1 MTTTPT
7 APTTSLSR
15 RAVLG
20 AAATGAALAPLVVG
34 ASTPAAANTLPL
46 VTPVWSE
53 RVRRSF
59 GVAVH
64 PNLGKTGYAYVDA
77 WAGQVAAMNVS
88 YIRGRYAPRL
98 DATAATIARCR
109 ALGLKW
115 LMLVIPEDW
124 SMSHAELRSTLAHI
138 RDNAADVCIGIE
150 GMNEPNHNRDGSAVR
165 PDWAAATVAYQKI
178 IKDFVAAT
186 PSMAHVTVVGPSLQL
201 GGADPLVD
209 FQALTD
215 AGIKPFMA
223 EAGMH
228 SYPGGLKPD
237 NNVDK
242 RLGWVST
249 AWGSMPTWVSET
261 GYHTGMNAPLV
272 GGPRP
277 SPDDVA
283 ATYGPR
289 SVLEYFTRGCR
300 SVRFE
305 LLDDP
310 DPTNSVAES
319 NFGLLEATGLTP
331 DTWTP
336 KPEYT
341 TMQTFLGSLKDTAA
355 SYTPAPVPL
364 QVVAPSTVKWTVVAK
379 SDGTASL
386 LAYVNASVWDAVKRV
401 RVTVAPVDVT
411 ITDRAGTRVVKVGA
425 QLASVPLR

>member
-228 SYPGGLKPD
+228 SYPGGLEPTNKLD
-237 NNVDK
+237 Q
-242 RLGWVST
+242 RLGWVRNY
-249 AWGSMPTWVSET
+249 WGDFRYWGTET
-261 GYHTGMNAPLV
+261 GYTSALNTTSGF
-272 GGPRP
+272 RP
-277 SPDDVA
+277 VPEEVA
-283 ATYGPR
+283 AVYGPR
-289 SVLEYFTRGCR
+289 SILTYFERGAM
-300 SVRFE
+300 STRFE
-305 LLDDP
+305 LLNDP
-310 DPTNSVAES
+310 EVGLRNQEAH
-319 NFGLLEATGLTP
+319 FGLVRTP
-331 DTWTP
+331 SLDPSTWST
-336 KPEYT
+336 KPE
-341 TMQTFLGSLKDTAA
+341 FDTVKAFQERLMDPVA
-355 SYTPAPVPL
+355 SYSPVPVRL
-364 QVVAPSTVKWTVVAK
+364 KVTAPADVKWTVVQK
-379 SDGTASL
+379 SDGSSRI
-386 LAYVNASVWDAVKRV
+386 LAYRDVSVYNVVTKTRLDPGAVA
-401 RVTVAPVDVT
+401 VTV
-411 ITDRAGTRVVKVGA
+411 TDREGTRVVGVGPN
-425 QLASVPLR
+425 VRGIRVR

>member
-1 MTTTPT
+1 MTSNTPLHF
-7 APTTSLSR
+7 LSR

-20 AAATGAALAPLVVG
+20 AAATGAALAPLAAG
-34 ASTPAAANTLPL
+34 ATTPAAANTLPL

-53 RVRRSF
+53 RVRRSY

-64 PNLGKTGYAYVDA
+64 PNLGKTGYQYVDA
-77 WAGQVAAMNVS
+77 WAAQVAAMNVS

-98 DATAATIARCR
+98 DATVKTIARCR

-124 SMSHAELRSTLAHI
+124 SMSQTELRSVLAHI

-150 GMNEPNHNRDGSAVR
+150 GMNEPNHNRDGSPVR
-165 PDWAAATVAYQKI
+165 SDWAAATVAYQKV

-201 GGADPLVD
+201 GGSNPLVD
-209 FQALTD
+209 FQALAA
-215 AGIKPFMA
+215 AGIRPFMA

-249 AWGSMPTWVSET
+249 AWGTLPTWVSET
-261 GYHTGMNAPLV
+261 GYHTGMNVTTGHRPAPY
-272 GGPRP
+272 
-277 SPDDVA
+277 DVA

-289 SVLEYFTRGCR
+289 SVLEYFSRGCR

-310 DPTNSVAES
+310 NPDNNVAES
-319 NFGLLEATGLTP
+319 NFGLLEATGLAPT
-331 DTWTP
+331 TWTP
-336 KPEYT
+336 KPEYAA
-341 TMQTFLGSLKDTAA
+341 MKAFLGSLKDTAT

-379 SDGTASL
+379 SDGTATVL
-386 LAYVNASVWDAVKRV
+386 TYVNASVWDAVKRV

-411 ITDRAGTRVVKVGA
+411 ITDRAGTRVIKVGA
-425 QLASVPLR
+425 QLTSVPLR